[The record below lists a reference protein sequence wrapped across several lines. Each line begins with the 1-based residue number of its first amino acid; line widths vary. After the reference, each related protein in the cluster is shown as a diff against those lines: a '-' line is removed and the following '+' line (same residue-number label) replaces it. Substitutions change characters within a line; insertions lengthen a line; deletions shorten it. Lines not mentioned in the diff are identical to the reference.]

1 MGFPVQNKGTTSF
14 RLEAPM
20 LKCKQSVHS
29 RLCGNDMET
38 SIGVS
43 AEIRGDA
50 YVWERVN
57 LLLIVAF
64 GSLKLVIKVKNCTDQ
79 NSEV

>member
-1 MGFPVQNKGTTSF
+1 
-14 RLEAPM
+14 
-20 LKCKQSVHS
+20 
-29 RLCGNDMET
+29 MET